1 MEDFREDV
9 TTAPSSTLTTLTY
22 TVLEAA
28 NVLRLSRAKVYQLIE
43 REGLPTIHFGRAVR
57 VPVDSLQDWLRE
69 RIQKDALPEPNQF

>member
-1 MEDFREDV
+1 MEDFIEDIK
-9 TTAPSSTLTTLTY
+9 TAPSSTLTY

-43 REGLPTIHFGRAVR
+43 REGLPTVHFGRAVR
-57 VPVDSLQDWLRE
+57 VPVDLLQDWLRE

>member
-1 MEDFREDV
+1 MEDLMEDV
-9 TTAPSSTLTTLTY
+9 KTASSSSTLTY
-22 TVLEAA
+22 TILEAA

-43 REGLPTIHFGRAVR
+43 REGLPTVHFGRAVR

>member
-1 MEDFREDV
+1 MEDFKKSKNSPIIDSDADLHR
-9 TTAPSSTLTTLTY
+9 
-22 TVLEAA
+22 LEAA

-43 REGLPTIHFGRAVR
+43 REGLPTVHFGRAVR

>member
-1 MEDFREDV
+1 MEDLREDGNM
-9 TTAPSSTLTTLTY
+9 APSSTLTTLTY
-22 TVLEAA
+22 TILEAA
-28 NVLRLSRAKVYQLIE
+28 NVLCLSRAKVYQLIE